1 MEEQNSVDPDFDTAS
16 INSVKAGLMG
26 PVAGIGDSFWWGIVK
41 TVASGIGCQFA
52 MQGSILG
59 PILFLLVFN
68 IPHWVIRYILTFKGY
83 ELGGRVLES
92 MAENNIIEKISLC
105 AGILGMMVIG
115 AMTCSMISV
124 TTPLVFNMANGVT
137 LTLQETLD
145 EILPNMLPL
154 ASVFIVA
161 TLLRRK
167 VKIIPLLFGL
177 LAFGIVFNLLGIIA

>member
-1 MEEQNSVDPDFDTAS
+1 M
-16 INSVKAGLMG
+16 
-26 PVAGIGDSFWWGIVK
+26 
-41 TVASGIGCQFA
+41 
-52 MQGSILG
+52 
-59 PILFLLVFN
+59 
-68 IPHWVIRYILTFKGY
+68 
-83 ELGGRVLES
+83 
-92 MAENNIIEKISLC
+92 
-105 AGILGMMVIG
+105 
-115 AMTCSMISV
+115 
-124 TTPLVFNMANGVT
+124 T

>member
-1 MEEQNSVDPDFDTAS
+1 MAS
-16 INSVKAGLMG
+16 NI
-26 PVAGIGDSFWWGIVK
+26 
-41 TVASGIGCQFA
+41 
-52 MQGSILG
+52 
-59 PILFLLVFN
+59 FLAITITFMYAAPL
-68 IPHWVIRYILTFKGY
+68 ILTA
-83 ELGGRVLES
+83 LGGVVSERSGVINIGLE
-92 MAENNIIEKISLC
+92 
-105 AGILGMMVIG
+105 GMMVIG

-137 LTLQETLD
+137 LTLQDTLD

>member
-1 MEEQNSVDPDFDTAS
+1 
-16 INSVKAGLMG
+16 
-26 PVAGIGDSFWWGIVK
+26 
-41 TVASGIGCQFA
+41 
-52 MQGSILG
+52 
-59 PILFLLVFN
+59 
-68 IPHWVIRYILTFKGY
+68 
-83 ELGGRVLES
+83 

-137 LTLQETLD
+137 LTLQDTLD

>member
-1 MEEQNSVDPDFDTAS
+1 MRGHPGHV
-16 INSVKAGLMG
+16 
-26 PVAGIGDSFWWGIVK
+26 
-41 TVASGIGCQFA
+41 
-52 MQGSILG
+52 
-59 PILFLLVFN
+59 
-68 IPHWVIRYILTFKGY
+68 
-83 ELGGRVLES
+83 
-92 MAENNIIEKISLC
+92 
-105 AGILGMMVIG
+105 VIG